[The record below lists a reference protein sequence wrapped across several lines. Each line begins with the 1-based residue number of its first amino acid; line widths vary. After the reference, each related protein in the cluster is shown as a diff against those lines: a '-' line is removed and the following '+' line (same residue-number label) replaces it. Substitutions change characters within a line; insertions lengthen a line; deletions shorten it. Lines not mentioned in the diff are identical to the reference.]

1 MHTTDNSILMFL
13 DLYCKRDLHDISI
26 TYESI
31 FGVRLKIIPLE
42 IKNTNERRD
51 LCKIIVSALPIPRRH
66 ALKSVNNSHN
76 VLMCTDI
83 SSRVLLGASYHRD

>member
-1 MHTTDNSILMFL
+1 MHSTDNSIFMFL

-51 LCKIIVSALPIPRRH
+51 LCKIIVSALHIPRRH